1 MGGRIWADSE
11 PGLGST
17 FSFTAELGLAEAEQA
32 APDQAPAPEPAGRP
46 GSLRVLLV
54 EDNTIN
60 QFLVAELLKKRGHIV
75 RLAGNGPA
83 ALEALQQESFDL
95 VLLDIRL
102 PGMEGDEVARL
113 VRAGA
118 AGDSRVP
125 MVALTAHS
133 FQGDRERFLAMGM
146 DDYISKP
153 IRIEALD
160 RVLDQ
165 VARKRP
171 AAPAVPT

>member
-1 MGGRIWADSE
+1 
-11 PGLGST
+11 
-17 FSFTAELGLAEAEQA
+17 
-32 APDQAPAPEPAGRP
+32 
-46 GSLRVLLV
+46 
-54 EDNTIN
+54 
-60 QFLVAELLKKRGHIV
+60 
-75 RLAGNGPA
+75 
-83 ALEALQQESFDL
+83 
-95 VLLDIRL
+95 
-102 PGMEGDEVARL
+102 
-113 VRAGA
+113 
-118 AGDSRVP
+118 